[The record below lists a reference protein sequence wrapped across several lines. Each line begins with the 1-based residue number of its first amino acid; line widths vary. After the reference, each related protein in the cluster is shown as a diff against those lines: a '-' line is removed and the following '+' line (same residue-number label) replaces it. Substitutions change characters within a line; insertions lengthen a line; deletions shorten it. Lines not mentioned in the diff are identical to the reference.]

1 MSFPG
6 DIKLN
11 IKPTSNFGEEA
22 RKGRRAIFCKCNV
35 CLTKVYD

>member
-6 DIKLN
+6 GIKLN

-22 RKGRRAIFCKCNV
+22 RKGKARYILAFPRVNV
-35 CLTKVYD
+35 MFA